1 MLRSTPENRKVERRK
16 HAVLKIWADT
26 KILDPS
32 ENSQLMKA
40 TQDGWKWFK
49 AGELPSGN
57 LFRCN
62 CGGSAE

>member
-1 MLRSTPENRKVERRK
+1 
-16 HAVLKIWADT
+16 VLKIWADT